1 MAGISGLASTVGV
14 TFGETMVRDIITR
27 ALAEA
32 VARAQNAGDLPTTI
46 TPKIE
51 LQVPREARHGDVAT
65 SLALMLASEVGGLPR
80 QIAERLVAQ
89 IKLPNDIVERV
100 EIAGPGFINFTLSS
114 AYLRGIVSNVLEQ
127 GEGYGRRNAGG
138 GKKLL
143 LEFVSANPTG
153 PIGVVQGRAAAI
165 GDTLA
170 KLLEHTGWKVSRE
183 YYINDALN
191 STQIQRFAETLEARY
206 LQKLGQEASVPEDGY
221 QGDYVIDM
229 AEDLVKSDGDRY
241 LRMPREERLAALY
254 DFSLNSI
261 VASQRCDM
269 DAFGVRF
276 DTWFHESSLYDKHE
290 VEAAI
295 ETLKNTGHTY
305 KAEGA
310 LWLKAT
316 ELGDEQDHVLVR
328 RNGRPG
334 YLAADIAYHKNKF
347 DRGFDKLVDIWG
359 PDHQG
364 HVRRTKAGVLA
375 LGYDP
380 SRFEIL
386 IHQIVR
392 LFRGAEMVRMSKR
405 AGDIIAL
412 SALIEDVG
420 ADAARFFF
428 LMQSMESHLDFDL
441 ELAKKQANEN
451 PVYYV
456 QYAHARIC
464 SILRSAEERGVPRS
478 DSTRANLDRLG
489 EPDELTLIRK
499 LAELPN
505 EISDAAERYE
515 PHRMTRYARE
525 VASVF
530 HGFYTNCRVLT
541 DDAELTAARL
551 CLVRATLNVL
561 RITLHMIGVSAP
573 ERM

>member
-1 MAGISGLASTVGV
+1 MA
-14 TFGETMVRDIITR
+14 RDTIIA

-32 VARAQNAGDLPTTI
+32 LSRAQNAGDLPTSVS
-46 TPKIE
+46 PRIE
-51 LQVPREARHGDVAT
+51 LQTPRDPRHGDVAT
-65 SLALMLASEVGGLPR
+65 SIALALANEVGAAPR
-80 QIAERLVAQ
+80 QLAERLVSHLR
-89 IKLPNDIVERV
+89 LPGDLVEKV
-100 EIAGPGFINFTLSS
+100 EVAGPGFINFTLAP
-114 AYLRGIVSNVLEQ
+114 AYLRGVVRAVLEQ
-127 GEGYGRRNAGG
+127 GDHYGRSDAGG
-138 GKKLL
+138 GKSLL
-143 LEFVSANPTG
+143 LEFVSENPTG
-153 PIGVVQGRAAAI
+153 PMGVVQGRAAAI

-170 KLLEHTGWKVSRE
+170 KLFGHTGWRVSRE

-206 LQKLGQEASVPEDGY
+206 LQKFGQRTSIPEDGY
-221 QGDYVIDM
+221 QGDYVVDM
-229 AEDLVKSDGDRY
+229 AEELAQTAGDHY

-254 DFSLNSI
+254 QYSLNSI
-261 VASQRCDM
+261 VASQRRDM

-276 DTWFHESSLYDKHE
+276 DTWFHESALYQNHE

-295 ETLKNTGHTY
+295 EVLKARGYTY
-305 KAEGA
+305 EADGA

-316 ELGDEQDHVLVR
+316 ELGDEQDQVLVR
-328 RNGRPG
+328 SDGRPG
-334 YLAADIAYHKNKF
+334 YLAADIAYHRNKF
-347 DRGFDKLVDIWG
+347 ERGFDRLVDIWG

-364 HVRRTKAGVLA
+364 HVRRTKAGVQA

-380 SRFEIL
+380 SRLEIL

-392 LFRGAEMVRMSKR
+392 LFRGSEMVRMSKR
-405 AGDIIAL
+405 AGDIIPL
-412 SALIEDVG
+412 SALLEDVG

-428 LMQSMESHLDFDL
+428 LMQSLDSHLDFDL

-456 QYAHARIC
+456 QYAHARVC
-464 SILRSAEERGVPRS
+464 SILREAQERGLPLPRLPS
-478 DSTRANLDRLG
+478 ANLDRLG

-499 LAELPN
+499 LTELPD
-505 EISDAAERYE
+505 EITDAAERYE

-551 CLVRATLNVL
+551 SLVQATLTVL
-561 RITLHMIGVSAP
+561 RIVLTMLGVSAP

>member
-1 MAGISGLASTVGV
+1 MA
-14 TFGETMVRDIITR
+14 RDTIIA

-32 VARAQNAGDLPTTI
+32 ISRAQNAGDLPTSVS
-46 TPKIE
+46 PRIE
-51 LQVPREARHGDVAT
+51 LQTPRDPRHGDIATNIALAVAN
-65 SLALMLASEVGGLPR
+65 EVGEPARAL
-80 QIAERLVAQ
+80 AERLVSHLR
-89 IKLPNDIVERV
+89 LPGDLIEKVEV
-100 EIAGPGFINFTLSS
+100 AGPGFINFTLAP
-114 AYLRGIVSNVLEQ
+114 AYLRGVARAVLEQ
-127 GEGYGRRNAGG
+127 GDHYGRSDAGG
-138 GKKLL
+138 GKSLL

-153 PIGVVQGRAAAI
+153 PIAVVQGRAAAI

-170 KLLEHTGWKVSRE
+170 KLFEHTGWRVSRE

-206 LQKLGQEASVPEDGY
+206 LQKFGQQVSVPEDGY
-221 QGDYVIDM
+221 QGDYVVDM
-229 AEDLVKSDGDRY
+229 AEELAQTEGDRY
-241 LRMPREERLAALY
+241 LRMSREERLAALY
-254 DFSLNSI
+254 QYSLSSI
-261 VASQRCDM
+261 VASQRRDM

-276 DTWFHESSLYDKHE
+276 DTWFHESALYENHE

-295 ETLKNTGHTY
+295 EALNVRGYTY
-305 KAEGA
+305 EADGA
-310 LWLKAT
+310 LWLKAN

-328 RNGRPG
+328 SDGRPG

-347 DRGFDKLVDIWG
+347 DRGFDRLIDIWG

-364 HVRRTKAGVLA
+364 HVRRTKAGVRA

-392 LFRGAEMVRMSKR
+392 LFRGSEMVRMSKR
-405 AGDIIAL
+405 AGDIIPL
-412 SALIEDVG
+412 SALLEDVG

-428 LMQSMESHLDFDL
+428 LMQSLDSHLDFDL
-441 ELAKKQANEN
+441 ELAKKQANDN

-464 SILRSAEERGVPRS
+464 SILREAQERGVGAGGTNP
-478 DSTRANLDRLG
+478 APNLDRLG
-489 EPDELTLIRK
+489 EPDELALIRK
-499 LAELPN
+499 LAELAE
-505 EISDAAERYE
+505 EIADAAERYE

-525 VASVF
+525 IASVF

-551 CLVRATLNVL
+551 SLVQATLTVL
-561 RITLHMIGVSAP
+561 RTVLRLLGVSAP
-573 ERM
+573 EKM